1 MKFARHAIA
10 AVVLFAA
17 PCAARS
23 QDLQWHGMV
32 DLRAASGNGSTSWLD
47 GGLGKTRAGNDDEVA
62 LSGALS
68 LRWQAT
74 PALAFVADA
83 QLQPALR
90 QDVDVLSAYAR
101 FRPVSTTA
109 WRWSTRAG
117 AFFAP
122 VSMENDAIGWTSPWT
137 LTPSAMNTWV
147 GEELRTIGIET
158 SLEHRGD
165 AVSVTGTVGVFGWN
179 DPAGELLAARGWV
192 MGDTT
197 SGLRAVV
204 REPDAYAPAAYTSP
218 PVLYKPFVEYD
229 NRPGAYAALAVDAPA
244 YGQARLLYYDN
255 RADPAAH
262 GDVDGRTVYA
272 WYTTF
277 WSGGLQKRIGAV
289 TLLAQAMRGSTIVE
303 PAPGVLLDTRFAT
316 GFVMAAWDHGA
327 WQPVVRLEAFQAR
340 QYPDVESNPFAE
352 HGNAITIALNWRPRD
367 HLRLVAEWVRIDSAR
382 NQRRE
387 VGLPARVRE
396 QQLQLAA
403 RWAF

>member
-1 MKFARHAIA
+1 MNPARHAIA
-10 AVVLFAA
+10 AAVLVAA
-17 PCAARS
+17 SCAARA

-32 DLRAASGNGSTSWLD
+32 DLRAVSGDGSESWLD
-47 GGLGKTRAGNDDEVA
+47 GGLGKTRSGNGSGAAV
-62 LSGALS
+62 SGALS

-90 QDVDVLSAYAR
+90 QNVDLLAAYAR

-165 AVSVTGTVGVFGWN
+165 AVSVTGSMGVFGWN
-179 DPAGELLAARGWV
+179 DPAGELLGARGWA

-197 SGLRAVV
+197 SGLRAVL
-204 REPDAYAPAAYTSP
+204 REPDAYAPVAYASP

-229 NRPGAYAALAVDAPA
+229 NRPGAYAALAVEAPA

-255 RADPAAH
+255 RADPATH
-262 GDVDGRTVYA
+262 GDVGGRTVFS
-272 WYTTF
+272 WYTSF

-289 TLLAQAMRGSTIVE
+289 TWLAQAMRGSTIIE
-303 PAPGVLLDTRFAT
+303 PAPGLRFDTRFAT
-316 GFVMAAWDHGA
+316 GFVMAAWDRGA

-340 QYPDVESNPFAE
+340 QYPDEEANPFAE
-352 HGNAITIALNWRPRD
+352 HGNAITLALNWRPRD
-367 HLRLVAEWVRIDSAR
+367 HLRIVGEWVRIDSVR
-382 NQRRE
+382 NQRRSA
-387 VGLPARVRE
+387 GLPARVRD
-396 QQLQLAA
+396 QQVQFAV